1 MIVRP
6 DRGTNLIQ
14 NALTALKVPDL
25 QRRFRFLLFAL
36 AVYVFGSHIPVPGID
51 TSGIERFFTEGAG
64 AGPFFGLINMFTGGA
79 LRKFSIF
86 ALGVIP
92 YINGSIIVQLLTAAF
107 PQLEEWRKEGE
118 WGRRKLARLT
128 RYLTVVSAFL
138 QAFGYLT
145 LFMSTPLP
153 GGGTVLPSDLSLWQR
168 AWAILSMIAGTAF
181 LMWLGE
187 LITERGIGNGISII
201 IFAGIVLRLPGELAQ
216 VIGSAAAGGIPW
228 GSVILLFALFGFTL
242 VFIVYIQQSQRR
254 IPVTYTRGMVGNRLG
269 SVTSY
274 LPVPVNIGGVI
285 PIIFALAIVSFPVTL
300 VSFFPFKLT
309 IPFTGWTIDMVQ
321 VRSVI
326 QHWFTPGGGWFGL
339 LLYGFMVIVFTY
351 FYAAIIYRPDEIAD
365 DLRKWGGVV
374 PGIRPGQQTVEYID
388 RVASRITF
396 IGALFLAIVAV
407 MEFLV
412 PSITRIP
419 GTQFSLVGGTS
430 VLIAVSVALET
441 MKQLEAQLLLRQY
454 ETFIK

>member
-1 MIVRP
+1 MMVRP
-6 DRGTNLIQ
+6 DRGSNLIQ
-14 NALTALKVPDL
+14 NALMALKVPDL
-25 QRRFRFLLFAL
+25 QRRFKFLLFAL
-36 AVYVFGSHIPVPGID
+36 AVYAFGSHIPVPGID
-51 TSGIERFFTEGAG
+51 TSGIERFFTQGAG
-64 AGPFFGLINMFTGGA
+64 AGPFFGLVNMFTGGA
-79 LRKFSIF
+79 LAKFSIF

-92 YINGSIIVQLLTAAF
+92 YINGSIITQLLTAAF
-107 PQLEEWRKEGE
+107 PQLEELRKEGE

-128 RYLTVVSAFL
+128 RYLTLLSAAL
-138 QAFGYLT
+138 QAFGFLK
-145 LFMSTPLP
+145 LFMYTPLP
-153 GGGTVLPSDLSLWQR
+153 GGGTVLPQDLSIWQQ

-201 IFAGIVLRLPGELAQ
+201 IFSGIVLRLPSELAQ
-216 VIGSAAAGGIPW
+216 IFAGAAAGGIPW
-228 GSVILLFALFGFTL
+228 GSVLLLFALFAFTL

-254 IPVTYTRGMVGNRLG
+254 IPVTYTRRMVGNRVG

-274 LPVPVNIGGVI
+274 LPIPVNIGGVI
-285 PIIFALAIVSFPVTL
+285 PIIFALAVVSFPVTL
-300 VSFFPFKLT
+300 VSFFPIKLT
-309 IPFTGWTIDMVQ
+309 VPFTNWSIDMVQ

-326 QHWFTPGGGWFGL
+326 QHWFTPGGSWFGL
-339 LLYGFMVIVFTY
+339 LLYGIFVVIFTY
-351 FYAAIIYRPDEIAD
+351 FYAAIVFRPDEIGD
-365 DLRKWGGVV
+365 DLRKWGGVI

-407 MEFLV
+407 LEFLV
-412 PSITRIP
+412 PAWTRIP
-419 GTQFSLVGGTS
+419 ETQFSLVGGTS

-454 ETFIK
+454 ETFLK